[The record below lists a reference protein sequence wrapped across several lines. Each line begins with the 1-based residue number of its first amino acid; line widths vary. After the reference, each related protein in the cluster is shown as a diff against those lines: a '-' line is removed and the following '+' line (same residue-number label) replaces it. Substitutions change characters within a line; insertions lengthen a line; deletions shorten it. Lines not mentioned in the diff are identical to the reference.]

1 MLVAVQSK
9 QFLSLQDYITP
20 SGPGKG
26 CEETGSEHNVSL
38 IKTFGVEQSR
48 QWVELHLKQSVT
60 KFAHNVQTVPSTKY

>member
-1 MLVAVQSK
+1 LLVAVQSK

-48 QWVELHLKQSVT
+48 Q
-60 KFAHNVQTVPSTKY
+60 